1 MFSAEQWLVRLA
13 RLKVDR
19 AKGDPAP
26 HKPLLLLVV
35 LELAEAGSLPDVLPL
50 SPELAFRFAAFWRI
64 VAARRTQR
72 PDIRLPFHHLGTD
85 GVWSPLD
92 EGGRPSPHRD
102 QTRAVALSA
111 DVLALLRDPVVRE
124 RSRRLLISKYFRP
137 EERAALY
144 ELAGVPI
151 PDEDQIARDAQV
163 TDPAATSQCGREV
176 RFRLVVVAAYDYTCA
191 LTGHR
196 LLTVT
201 AGSIVDAA
209 HIHRFA
215 DSRNNDPRNGL
226 ALCKNAHWLFDQG
239 LWTVSD
245 DYRVQVALGAFA
257 ENCPDG
263 TPLRAYHNR
272 PLRVPSETC
281 FRPHPNYLAWH
292 RKHQFAG

>member
-102 QTRAVALSA
+102 QTRAV
-111 DVLALLRDPVVRE
+111 
-124 RSRRLLISKYFRP
+124 
-137 EERAALY
+137 
-144 ELAGVPI
+144 
-151 PDEDQIARDAQV
+151 
-163 TDPAATSQCGREV
+163 
-176 RFRLVVVAAYDYTCA
+176 
-191 LTGHR
+191 
-196 LLTVT
+196 
-201 AGSIVDAA
+201 
-209 HIHRFA
+209 
-215 DSRNNDPRNGL
+215 
-226 ALCKNAHWLFDQG
+226 
-239 LWTVSD
+239 
-245 DYRVQVALGAFA
+245 
-257 ENCPDG
+257 
-263 TPLRAYHNR
+263 
-272 PLRVPSETC
+272 
-281 FRPHPNYLAWH
+281 
-292 RKHQFAG
+292 